1 MRRSS
6 QACVGS
12 VVLALTMLAGP
23 ALAPAGVRYELAP
36 YSGFTP
42 TAVNNHGVVVGAYNK
57 GSGWAKSYHW
67 SEATG
72 RVRMPF
78 HWNGPAYVG
87 GTACDISDAGL
98 ACGYF
103 HVEHDNDYDARLYDT
118 NTDQRVTVHDNDAA
132 TFLCMADTEPPMLA
146 GSYRQWHSGPF
157 GTYYTYHASMYQSNG
172 GTDDVVNELPA
183 YEAVRAINADG
194 YAVLEDGD
202 ACFLYTPDG
211 DVHPLPELVS
221 DAGAVARDMNRA
233 EQIVGY
239 ANNADDHHSKRA
251 VLWEGAGDPVNL
263 GVLPSI
269 NPSAAHPEEYEE
281 SQAYEINRWG
291 HVVGR
296 SALFVGDDFTDHGF
310 IYRDGRMT
318 DLNDLVP
325 DGTGNIFGAYAIN
338 DVGQIA
344 TNRGL
349 LTPYYAANGDF
360 SDGMDGWTQSTA
372 TGSVEVVADPDDPAD
387 TVLQLTTGSPVS
399 VTQTLDTPDQPFWL
413 VFDYRFEDLAGELT
427 VLLDGTELLVPPLAP
442 EDTDWHHWESLVDDE
457 SLMGLEGVALTV
469 GLDSATVEAVALVD
483 DLGLNPAVPDPATLA
498 LVALGGVGL
507 LARRRKA

>member
-1 MRRSS
+1 MRRSR
-6 QACVGS
+6 QVCMGCFAL
-12 VVLALTMLAGP
+12 VLTVLAGP
-23 ALAPAGVRYELAP
+23 ARAPAGVRYELAP

-42 TAVNNHGVVVGAYNK
+42 TAVNNHGVVVGKNRNFYRD
-57 GSGWAKSYHW
+57 GYAKSYFW

-72 RVRMPF
+72 RERIVLGR
-78 HWNGPAYVG
+78 GPAYDG
-87 GTACDISDAGL
+87 GHVWDINDASL
-98 ACGYF
+98 ACGYYTGY
-103 HVEHDNDYDARLYDT
+103 EGDYKPRLYDT
-118 NTDQRVTVHDNDAA
+118 TTAQRVDVHDNKASQFFCL
-132 TFLCMADTEPPMLA
+132 TDTDPPVV
-146 GSYRQWHSGPF
+146 GGVYSYPSF
-157 GTYYTYHASMYQSNG
+157 GALMYQPTG
-172 GTDDVVNELPA
+172 GTDYVVNRLPDHTS
-183 YEAVRAINADG
+183 VRAINAHG
-194 YAVLEDGD
+194 YAVLGNYLTMES
-202 ACFLYTPDG
+202 AHPSYLYTPDG
-211 DVHPLPELVS
+211 DIHELTGLVS
-221 DAGAVARDMNRA
+221 ETTVFVRDINDTQQM
-233 EQIVGY
+233 VGY

-269 NPSAAHPEEYEE
+269 DPSAAHPEDYEE

-291 HVVGR
+291 HIVGR

-310 IYRDGRMT
+310 IYRDGQMT

-372 TGSVEVVADPDDPAD
+372 TGSVAVVADPDDPAD
-387 TVLQLTTGSPVS
+387 PVLQLTTGSPVS
-399 VTQTLDTPDQPFWL
+399 VTQTLDTPDQPFRL
-413 VFDYRFEDLAGELT
+413 VFDYRFEDLAGELS
-427 VLLDGTELLVPPLAP
+427 VLLDGTELLVPPLAA

-457 SLMGLEGVALTV
+457 SLMGLEDADLTV

-483 DLGLNPAVPDPATLA
+483 DLGLNPAVPEPATLA
-498 LVALGGVGL
+498 LLALGGAGL